1 MNLVL
6 FHGRGSPAVRQATGS
21 GLSGHFFA
29 APVRAGRAGSGCG
42 DRAGRRTPARPPP
55 GRRRPHRRCGRAAR
69 RPGRGAARGG
79 CAGTRCTAST
89 AAQCTNRLPCL
100 VIRPRWQVVSDS
112 RCLGV
117 SPAQLANCS
126 GRAKRVTSPI
136 SATNTAARSLP
147 PREWPGSRRTRGLPV
162 PRMLLRIVRLA
173 VVITQSWWEVRAEWG
188 RCPSAAVGG

>member
-29 APVRAGRAGSGCG
+29 DPVAVPPEAGVRGDPLHGLDRGPVHQPAALLGDPATTAGGVG
-42 DRAGRRTPARPPP
+42 LVMP
-55 GRRRPHRRCGRAAR
+55 GRQPGPAGQLL
-69 RPGRGAARGG
+69 RPG
-79 CAGTRCTAST
+79 
-89 AAQCTNRLPCL
+89 
-100 VIRPRWQVVSDS
+100 
-112 RCLGV
+112 
-117 SPAQLANCS
+117 
-126 GRAKRVTSPI
+126 KRVTSPI